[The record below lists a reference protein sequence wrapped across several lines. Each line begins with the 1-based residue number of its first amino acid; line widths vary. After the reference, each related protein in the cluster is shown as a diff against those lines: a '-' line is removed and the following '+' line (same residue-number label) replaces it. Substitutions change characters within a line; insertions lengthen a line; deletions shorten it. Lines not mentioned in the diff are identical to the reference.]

1 MGAIPKKYVKIN
13 GIMKMNPEYKTWK
26 NQQNKAEAAGTSEAA
41 KPATTVLNSSNALP
55 VVSSMEDYEKLNE
68 DLNADIPLSESTS
81 ATIEM
86 LQEPEIAAASGLQP
100 DDMIDELGKMLA
112 KYEIPIG
119 LTNKLLVLSEFQ
131 SLEFIIDDSGSMTLQ
146 TDTVDPTTRRNITR
160 WEEARRRL
168 LEMIEVVAYVPFTQ
182 IGIEFLN
189 RKDRIVLT
197 KDNRTPEAF
206 FSDAT
211 SKINASFRTGPRGTT
226 PAMEKLQESLLR
238 GQGVNIC
245 RYFFGDGVP
254 NGGKRAIEEIIK
266 LLLHRENPEQ
276 NPITFISCTNE
287 DEAVEWMKDAE
298 EVRSFVLLLLL
309 LCQYY
314 CSFFVVDGRV
324 VIVNLRLGSFIV
336 LYFVFV
342 STNSHSQVVPYCS
355 ESDDFHDEAKEV
367 TKDQGSALPFS
378 KGFHLICQLVAA
390 LNPDDLD
397 AMDEC
402 IPFTKFTLD
411 NMLGFVSNDESYRHY
426 FEHFVKA
433 QMKRTIEI
441 DSRTGMPSRL
451 DAIRKQTRWDYEAF
465 LMAEGTRRKIPQ
477 VAQVQRQLRQAAGR

>member
-55 VVSSMEDYEKLNE
+55 VVSSMDDYEKLNE

-146 TDTVDPTTRRNITR
+146 TDTVDPTTKRNITR

-189 RKDRIVLT
+189 RKERIVLT

-206 FSDAT
+206 LSDAT

-298 EVRSFVLLLLL
+298 EV
-309 LCQYY
+309 
-314 CSFFVVDGRV
+314 
-324 VIVNLRLGSFIV
+324 
-336 LYFVFV
+336 
-342 STNSHSQVVPYCS
+342 VPYCS

-433 QMKRTIEI
+433 QRARTIEI

-451 DAIRKQTRWDYEAF
+451 DAIRKQTKWDYEAF
-465 LMAEGTRRKIPQ
+465 MMAEGTRRKIPQ

>member
-55 VVSSMEDYEKLNE
+55 VVSSMDDYEKLNE

-146 TDTVDPTTRRNITR
+146 TDTVDPTTKRNITR

-189 RKDRIVLT
+189 RKERIVLT

-206 FSDAT
+206 LSDAT

-298 EVRSFVLLLLL
+298 EV
-309 LCQYY
+309 
-314 CSFFVVDGRV
+314 
-324 VIVNLRLGSFIV
+324 
-336 LYFVFV
+336 
-342 STNSHSQVVPYCS
+342 VPYCS

-433 QMKRTIEI
+433 QRARTIEI

>member
-146 TDTVDPTTRRNITR
+146 TDTVDPTTKRNITR

-206 FSDAT
+206 LSDAT

-298 EVRSFVLLLLL
+298 EV
-309 LCQYY
+309 
-314 CSFFVVDGRV
+314 
-324 VIVNLRLGSFIV
+324 
-336 LYFVFV
+336 
-342 STNSHSQVVPYCS
+342 VPYCS

-433 QMKRTIEI
+433 QRARTIEI

-451 DAIRKQTRWDYEAF
+451 DAIRKQTKWDYEAF
-465 LMAEGTRRKIPQ
+465 MMAEGTRRKIPQ

>member
-298 EVRSFVLLLLL
+298 EV
-309 LCQYY
+309 
-314 CSFFVVDGRV
+314 
-324 VIVNLRLGSFIV
+324 
-336 LYFVFV
+336 
-342 STNSHSQVVPYCS
+342 VPYCS

>member
-146 TDTVDPTTRRNITR
+146 TDTVDPTTKRNITR

-298 EVRSFVLLLLL
+298 EV
-309 LCQYY
+309 
-314 CSFFVVDGRV
+314 
-324 VIVNLRLGSFIV
+324 
-336 LYFVFV
+336 
-342 STNSHSQVVPYCS
+342 VPYCS

-433 QMKRTIEI
+433 QRARTIEI